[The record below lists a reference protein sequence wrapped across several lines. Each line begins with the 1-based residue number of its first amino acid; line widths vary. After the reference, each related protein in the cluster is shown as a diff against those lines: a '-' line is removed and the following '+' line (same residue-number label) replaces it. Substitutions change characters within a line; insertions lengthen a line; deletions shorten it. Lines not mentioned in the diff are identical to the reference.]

1 MSTSI
6 ARVSTEI
13 SNLSFSSAV
22 PEEGRALITLEN
34 GVLQEVLDSLNTQ
47 LKTSRSRLKIESDR
61 ARELTSELV
70 ETRRDEDKQQLASDE
85 AVGHSL
91 SHRQKSE
98 LDRLERLLHRPY
110 FARFSV
116 EEIRDG
122 KPVTLTY
129 KVGFETNVDCR
140 IIDWRDA
147 PLSKLYYHY
156 EVGEEYCELIQ
167 ETEREGNLTDKTR
180 ISIAHQNL
188 LGVSNSRHEYCT
200 NAANVWQPGAPDQ
213 QRSFFHLPDVLSLIT
228 PEQFAT
234 ITEDAH
240 TAVLIQGI
248 AGSGKSTVGL
258 YRLAWLL
265 RANKAAATSSAIV
278 LRNPALKE
286 YIIRSL
292 PSINLEN
299 VNVLTTME
307 WITLRL
313 SGSLNRTEIQ
323 KDKVHYSIARLKN
336 DFAFASF
343 MMGHIAQSTISS
355 PSFGSFQEL
364 INWYHTH
371 LISAIEQYQPSRLK
385 EHIDALKRAEAN
397 NRLNKIDYL
406 DLPLALLCLQRV
418 GYLGY
423 LPNGE
428 RGRFSHMVVDE
439 VQDLNQILLTTIV
452 QSVESPTALT
462 LLGDE
467 AQDLSKGGA
476 HEGDDSGFPGWERL
490 RQLLNLPPEKSKYLM
505 LDISFRCSLPIMRL
519 SEYFSDGRARTNNG
533 RNGKVPIWFHATR
546 GDTALVHAR
555 DWLDKALRKYPLALT
570 AVLCK
575 SHQEARQLFHLL
587 EPYFKNTI
595 HLGSKEGFSSSDGIV
610 VTSISASKGLE
621 FLNVLIW
628 NFSFNHFRASQ
639 RHDRNLAYVAST
651 RARENLSMVSW
662 NRMSD
667 IAPSL
672 NSRLMRYVDCDDEGE
687 NE

>member
-1 MSTSI
+1 MSTFI
-6 ARVSTEI
+6 EPEVALPLLKFAPDVSDEGK
-13 SNLSFSSAV
+13 AV
-22 PEEGRALITLEN
+22 ITQEHT
-34 GVLQEVLDSLNTQ
+34 VLQEVFTSLDTQ
-47 LKTSRSRLKIESDR
+47 IDAAQSRLRIESNR
-61 ARELTSELV
+61 ARELTSEMV

-85 AVGHSL
+85 AVGHNL

-98 LDRLERLLHRPY
+98 LDRLERLLRRPY
-110 FARFSV
+110 FARFTV
-116 EEIRDG
+116 EEIRNG
-122 KPVTLTY
+122 KPIKLTY
-129 KVGFETNVDCR
+129 KVGFETNIDCR

-147 PLSKLYYHY
+147 PLSKLFYHY
-156 EVGEEYCELIQ
+156 DEKEEYCELIQ
-167 ETEREGNLTDKTR
+167 DIEREGTLLEKTR
-180 ISIAHQNL
+180 LAISDRTL
-188 LGVSNSRHEYCT
+188 LGISNSLHEYCI
-200 NAANVWQPGAPDQ
+200 NSSRVWQQGASDQ

-265 RANKAAATSSAIV
+265 RAEKAEATSSAIV

-286 YIIRSL
+286 YIQRSL
-292 PSINLEN
+292 PSIHLEN

-313 SGSLNRTEIQ
+313 SGSLARPEIQ
-323 KDKVHYSIARLKN
+323 KDKVHYNILRLKN

-343 MMGHIAQSTISS
+343 MMGHVAQSTTQS
-355 PSFGSFQEL
+355 PSFDSFTEL
-364 INWYHTH
+364 IDWYHGH
-371 LISAIEQYQPSRLK
+371 LKAAIEAYQPSKAK
-385 EHIDALKRAEAN
+385 EYEDALRRIETN
-397 NRLNKIDYL
+397 TRLRKIDYI

-418 GYLGY
+418 GYIGY
-423 LPNGE
+423 LPGGK
-428 RGRFSHMVVDE
+428 RGHFSHMVVDE

-452 QSVESPTALT
+452 QSVDTPTALT

-467 AQDLSKGGA
+467 AQDLTKGE
-476 HEGDDSGFPGWERL
+476 HTTEESGFPGWEKL
-490 RQLLNLPPEKSKYLM
+490 RQLLNVPSDKSKYLT

-519 SEYFSDGRARTNNG
+519 SEYFSDGRVRTTNG
-533 RNGKVPIWFHATR
+533 RAGKTPIWFHAMK
-546 GDTALVHAR
+546 GDTALIHAR
-555 DWLDKALRKYPLALT
+555 DWLDKALRRYPLALT

-575 SHQEARQLFHLL
+575 SHQEARQVYHLL

-628 NFSFNHFRASQ
+628 NFSYGHFKGAQ

-651 RARENLSMVSW
+651 RARENLSVVSW
-662 NRMSD
+662 HRMSD
-667 IAPSL
+667 IGPGV
-672 NSRLMRYVDCDDEGE
+672 NSKLIRYVDCDTIDVEE
-687 NE
+687 EE

>member
-1 MSTSI
+1 M
-6 ARVSTEI
+6 
-13 SNLSFSSAV
+13 
-22 PEEGRALITLEN
+22 
-34 GVLQEVLDSLNTQ
+34 
-47 LKTSRSRLKIESDR
+47 
-61 ARELTSELV
+61 V

-91 SHRQKSE
+91 SHRQKAE
-98 LDRLERLLHRPY
+98 LSRLERLLRRPY

-116 EEIRDG
+116 EEVRDG

-147 PLSKLYYHY
+147 PLSKLFYHY
-156 EVGEEYCELIQ
+156 DEKEEYCELIQ
-167 ETEREGNLTDKTR
+167 ETEREGILTAKTR
-180 ISIAHQNL
+180 LAIADRTL
-188 LGVSNSRHEYCT
+188 LGISSSDHEFCT
-200 NAANVWQPGAPDQ
+200 NGAMVWQTGASDQ

-228 PEQFAT
+228 PEQFST

-265 RANKAAATSSAIV
+265 RAGKAEATSSAIV

-286 YIIRSL
+286 YIQRSL
-292 PSINLEN
+292 PSIHLEN

-313 SGSLNRTEIQ
+313 SGSLTRPEIQ
-323 KDKVHYSIARLKN
+323 KDKVHYTIARLKN

-343 MMGHIAQSTISS
+343 MMGHVAQSTSSS
-355 PSFGSFQEL
+355 PSFDSFNEL
-364 INWYHTH
+364 IDWYHSH
-371 LISAIEQYQPSRLK
+371 LTSAIEHYQPSRVK
-385 EHIDALKRAEAN
+385 EHADALRRVETN
-397 NRLNKIDYL
+397 NRLRKIDYL

-423 LPNGE
+423 LPG
-428 RGRFSHMVVDE
+428 GLSGHFTHMVVDE

-452 QSVESPTALT
+452 QSVENPTALT
-462 LLGDE
+462 LLGDQ
-467 AQDLSKGGA
+467 AQDLSKGHPGT
-476 HEGDDSGFPGWERL
+476 EDSGFPGWERL
-490 RQLLNLPPEKSKYLM
+490 RQLLNLPSDKSKYLT

-519 SEYFSDGRARTNNG
+519 SEYFSDGRVRTNNG
-533 RNGKVPIWFHATR
+533 RPGKTPIWFHATK

-555 DWLDKALRKYPLALT
+555 DWLDKALRRYPLALT

-575 SHQEARQLFHLL
+575 SHQEARQVYHLL

-621 FLNVLIW
+621 FFNVLIW
-628 NFSFNHFRASQ
+628 NCSAGHFRGSQ

-651 RARENLSMVSW
+651 RARENLSVVSW
-662 NRMSD
+662 FRMSD
-667 IAPSL
+667 MAPGVHSKL
-672 NSRLMRYVDCDDEGE
+672 IRYVDCDSVDGDEEEG
-687 NE
+687 